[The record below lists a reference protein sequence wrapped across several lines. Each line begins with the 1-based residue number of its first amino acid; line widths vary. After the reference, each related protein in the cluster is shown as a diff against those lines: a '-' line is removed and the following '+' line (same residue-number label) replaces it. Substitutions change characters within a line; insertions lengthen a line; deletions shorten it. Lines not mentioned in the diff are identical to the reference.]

1 MTLKIFAVGLPKSGT
16 SSLQDALLRS
26 DVSSLHWYMRRV
38 DKYAGSCIYQRWFA
52 RQNLMADF
60 PGVTSVT
67 QPDLLTMGTSFW
79 PQMDPA
85 LLREVAR
92 QNPGVSFILNYR
104 DPVKIADSMER
115 WGNFMER
122 LYTMGAPGMPPRMA
136 RTPKHVR
143 RWIEDHYSNIRA
155 QFEGSGAFLEY
166 HIEDPEAPEKI
177 CRQTGIEIRWWGHSN
192 KNRPDRRVG
201 VVR

>member
-26 DVSSLHWYMRRV
+26 DVSSLHWYTREV
-38 DKYAGSCIYQRWFA
+38 DKYAGSCIYLRWFA

-60 PGVTSVT
+60 PGFTSVT
-67 QPDLLTMGTSFW
+67 QPDLLTMNTSFW

-85 LLREVAR
+85 LLREVTR

-104 DPVKIADSMER
+104 EPAKIVDSMER

-122 LYTMGAPGMPPRMA
+122 LYTRGAPGIPPRMA
-136 RTPKHVR
+136 RTSKHVQ
-143 RWIEDHYSNIRA
+143 RWIENHYDNIRTL
-155 QFEGSGAFLEY
+155 FEGSDAFLEY
-166 HIEDPEAPEKI
+166 HIEDPEAPQKI
-177 CRQTGIEIRWWGHSN
+177 QAQTGIEIRWWGHSN
-192 KNRPDRRVG
+192 KNSPDRRVG
-201 VVR
+201 FVR